1 MSAPLY
7 ARLAIVAD
15 GQHRSQPLTVA
26 LRPLPCALLARM
38 VTLTDP
44 EVIGQGR
51 LLVRVDESHLATCA
65 FRHPDEFW
73 PEREDELT
81 HLHVLWTD
89 DTRLFHGVIRRPDPD
104 SWRIADRLSQ
114 EVWAI
119 GLRLPTH

>member
-1 MSAPLY
+1 
-7 ARLAIVAD
+7 
-15 GQHRSQPLTVA
+15 
-26 LRPLPCALLARM
+26 M

-44 EVIGQGR
+44 EVMGQGR
-51 LLVRVDESHLATCA
+51 LLVRVDESHLATCV
-65 FRHPDEFW
+65 FRPPDEFW

-81 HLHVLWTD
+81 DLHVLWTD

-104 SWRIADRLSQ
+104 SLRIADRLSQ